1 MNFLDEKQL
10 IKANEEAIFNI
21 YIYLLKLKPPT
32 VGQAFGDIVD
42 GLSKSIVK
50 DNDRYKLKILKSA
63 ASANKSLAK
72 SMLTALTVSPNGLTA
87 CAFTKPYGNISVIFK
102 GTGSGEWIDNGEG
115 LSGIC
120 EENTYISYDKNGDE
134 LYRKSYQCDYASDQQ
149 VEALNW
155 FMKTAAVN
163 GWTNENEIIISG
175 HSKGGNKAQFVAI
188 NSDLASCCYSF
199 DGQGFSAEAIVA
211 LKNRYGLHFERRRK
225 NIRSFSA
232 ENDYVNVLGERL
244 MPEENIFY
252 FRSHGGLHPLE
263 AILDKSARLY
273 SQCEQGMLSKYVEG
287 ISRQIMSMPPETRQ
301 YATLGIMNIFQKY
314 LGRGTPV
321 NGDNVS
327 ITKTIIGISI
337 ATARLLMQLGTS

>member
-10 IKANEEAIFNI
+10 IKANEEAIFNV
-21 YIYLLKLKPPT
+21 YIYLLKRNPPT
-32 VGQAFGDIVD
+32 VGQYFGDIVD
-42 GLSKSIVK
+42 GLSKALIK
-50 DNDRYKLKILKSA
+50 DNEQYNINILKSA
-63 ASANKSLAK
+63 VSTNIALAK
-72 SMLTALTVSPNGLTA
+72 SILTALTVSPNGLTA
-87 CAFTKPYGNISVIFK
+87 CAFTKPCGSISVIFK

-120 EENTYISYDKNGDE
+120 EENAYISYDKNGDE

-155 FMKTAAVN
+155 FMKTAVVN
-163 GWTNENEIIISG
+163 SWTNENEIIISG

-199 DGQGFSAEAIVA
+199 DGQGFSAEAIMA
-211 LKNRYGLHFERRRK
+211 LKTRYGLHFERRRK
-225 NIRSFSA
+225 NIMSFSA

-252 FRSHGGLHPLE
+252 FRSVGGIHVMSAL
-263 AILDKSARLY
+263 LDKNASFY

-337 ATARLLMQLGTS
+337 AIARLLMQLGTS